1 MKTTGT
7 RRTILGEALFGA
19 VAPVLLVLGAGT
31 AHAIENVD
39 QSETFAIVD
48 LATRTCASCVGFDP
62 QPDPPAYS
70 NPRFTPPSS
79 LKPPADL
86 GVTAAP

>member
-31 AHAIENVD
+31 AHAIEDVN
-39 QSETFAIVD
+39 QPETFAIVD

-62 QPDPPAYS
+62 QPDPPAYP
-70 NPRFTPPSS
+70 NPRLNPPPG
-79 LKPPADL
+79 LNPPPDL
-86 GVTAAP
+86 GVATRP